1 MINIQTCIVI
11 GAGISGLLV
20 ASKLQANE
28 VKVQVID
35 KGRLPGGRMATKLMG
50 EAVFDH
56 GAQFVTT
63 RERVFREMVEEWMS
77 QGVVKPWYRGPL
89 GNMRYVGIDGMRAI
103 PALLAGN
110 LNVALSEK
118 AVKLHFEDG
127 KWTVTCL
134 PHGETETKE
143 YTADFLVFS
152 TPVPQTMDL
161 LATANVELDYD
172 EEEELK
178 RIQYRRCISVLA
190 QLNGP
195 AGLPNPGAMDLNH
208 PVLRWIGDNSVK
220 GVSSREGSVT
230 INSSSRFADAHWD
243 TDPDTR
249 AKMLLAAA
257 KPFLKSDVV
266 EFVSHRWGY
275 SEPTRLYKERQ
286 PFRKTYLLDENLRL
300 AMCGDGF
307 GGPRI
312 EAAAMSGLAL
322 ADELTSPI

>member
-1 MINIQTCIVI
+1 MINMKSCIVI

-20 ASKLQANE
+20 ASKLQANDI
-28 VKVQVID
+28 KVQVVD
-35 KGRLPGGRMATKLMG
+35 KGRLPGGRMATKAVG
-50 EAVFDH
+50 ESVFDH

-63 RERVFREMVEEWMS
+63 RERIFREMVEAWME

-89 GNMRYVGIDGMRAI
+89 GNVRYVGVDGIKAI
-103 PALLAGN
+103 PALLASK
-110 LNVALSEK
+110 LNVAMSEK
-118 AVKLHFEDG
+118 AVKIHFEDNY
-127 KWTVTCL
+127 WTVTCQT
-134 PHGETETKE
+134 HGSDATKS
-143 YTADFLVFS
+143 YSADFLVFS
-152 TPVPQTMDL
+152 TPVPQSLDL

-178 RIQYRRCISVLA
+178 RIQYRKCISVLA

-208 PVLRWIGDNSVK
+208 PVLRWIGDNHVK
-220 GVSSREGSVT
+220 GISTKEGSVT

-243 TDPDTR
+243 TDPDVR
-249 AKMLLAAA
+249 AKLLLSAA
-257 KPFLKSDVV
+257 KPFLKSEVV
-266 EFVSHRWGY
+266 EFVSHRWGF

-286 PFRKTYLLDENLRL
+286 PFRKSYLLDEDLRL